1 MDDKL
6 KSRLA
11 TLTEVL
17 REYEPMMEKWQKV
30 SAFVENTLAN
40 GFVVNIKYSR
50 EIIKTIAGETGT
62 YPQSQ
67 IMEIPY
73 TIEEIDKMIDRI
85 RKRIE
90 YKK

>member
-11 TLTEVL
+11 TLVEVL
-17 REYEPMMEKWQKV
+17 RDYEPLMEKWQKV
-30 SAFVENTLAN
+30 GAYVENTLVN
-40 GFVVNIKYSR
+40 GFVVKIKYSR
-50 EIIKTIAGETGT
+50 EIIKTINGESASFM
-62 YPQSQ
+62 QSQ
-67 IMEIPY
+67 IMEMPY